1 LALASR
7 TQTLSQKRA
16 YYSIRGVYTI
26 ISFQYFVMPPNLF
39 GLGHAF
45 GSLVYTGFRKFAFS
59 ALLTSLGMQLFQT
72 AVLWQVYELT
82 GSALMLGL
90 SGLVRAGPH
99 MILSLVGGVVADRF
113 NRVYLIQI
121 GQVTN
126 AILLLALSTLSL
138 TGTVEV
144 WHLYAMTL
152 LNSAFTAITQPA
164 RTALIPSL
172 VPRGNLVNAIAL
184 NASIGQTSQIIG
196 PALAGIT
203 IAISGLELTYFI
215 GGILYLASMIS
226 IIGVIS
232 NDPTS
237 LTTKEGPWRSFIQ
250 GLNFVRSRP
259 VITSLLLLDM
269 GATVLGSYRALL
281 PIFAES
287 LGSGA
292 AGYGMLSAAPGI
304 GSLVGSGFILSLG
317 DMKYKGMYTLFG
329 VLAYCASLALLAL
342 SHWYMLTL
350 IAAGL
355 LGATNAIQMIP
366 RNSVILTISPDQLRG
381 RVEAFRSMMAG
392 GGPPLG
398 YTLSGALAAML
409 GAPVAVVLGSAACAI
424 LVSLLGIF
432 HSELRDPYL
441 GSQ

>member
-1 LALASR
+1 MPLN
-7 TQTLSQKRA
+7 LS
-16 YYSIRGVYTI
+16 
-26 ISFQYFVMPPNLF
+26 
-39 GLGHAF
+39 GLSNAF
-45 GSLVYTGFRKFAFS
+45 GSLVYRDFRKFAFS

-72 AVLWQVYELT
+72 AVLWQVYEIT
-82 GSALMLGL
+82 GSALLLGL
-90 SGLVRAGPH
+90 SGLARAGPH

-121 GQVTN
+121 GQATN
-126 AILLLALSTLSL
+126 AILLLILSTLSL
-138 TGTVEV
+138 TGTIEV
-144 WHLYAMTL
+144 WHLYLMTL

-203 IAISGLELTYFI
+203 IAISGLELTYMI
-215 GGILYLASMIS
+215 GGILYIASMVS
-226 IIGVIS
+226 IIGVRS
-232 NDPTS
+232 TDTS
-237 LTTKEGPWRSFIQ
+237 AMATKEGPWQSFIQ
-250 GLNFVRSRP
+250 GLTFVRSRP

-292 AGYGMLSAAPGI
+292 AGYGMLSAAPGV
-304 GSLVGSGFILSLG
+304 GSLVGSGLILSLG

-329 VLAYCASLALLAL
+329 VLAYCASLVLLAL
-342 SHWYMLTL
+342 SPWYMLSL

-398 YTLSGALAAML
+398 YTLSGAIAAMF
-409 GAPVAVVLGSAACAI
+409 GAPLAVVLGAVACTI
-424 LVSLLGIF
+424 LVSLLGVF

-441 GSQ
+441 GSK